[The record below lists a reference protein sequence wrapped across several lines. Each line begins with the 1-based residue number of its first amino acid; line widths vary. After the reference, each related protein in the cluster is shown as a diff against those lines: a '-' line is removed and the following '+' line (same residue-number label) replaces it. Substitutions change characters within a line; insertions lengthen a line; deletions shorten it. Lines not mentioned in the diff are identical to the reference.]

1 MLKNSHKICL
11 HSNNHSEAGTVQGGA
26 PYRVVKRKKCYA
38 EEMCMGGKGRRNPAT
53 YICAEQRAFGTNSHR
68 TIWPGE
74 RGEIKSLPTN
84 THRHSP
90 IRTHLYLSYKMCL
103 VNSLPMRDCTWPV
116 IFGADCWTCCR
127 VDFREF
133 QRYSGRLQLYGNG
146 QPWQLTRWTGL
157 QKQKQRWRR
166 LERAACTYVLERKR
180 LLVWWRHGFPS

>member
-116 IFGADCWTCCR
+116 LLMFVSLGLIAEPAVESTSESFRGTVVDCSCMAMDSHDNWQGELVCR
-127 VDFREF
+127 NKSKGDVDLKELPVRTSWNESV
-133 QRYSGRLQLYGNG
+133 Y
-146 QPWQLTRWTGL
+146 
-157 QKQKQRWRR
+157 
-166 LERAACTYVLERKR
+166 
-180 LLVWWRHGFPS
+180 

>member
-1 MLKNSHKICL
+1 LHLNYPPQPLIIITKVYPLKYTSKLTTSNIMLKNSHKICL

-103 VNSLPMRDCTWPV
+103 VNSLPMRDCT
-116 IFGADCWTCCR
+116 
-127 VDFREF
+127 
-133 QRYSGRLQLYGNG
+133 
-146 QPWQLTRWTGL
+146 
-157 QKQKQRWRR
+157 
-166 LERAACTYVLERKR
+166 
-180 LLVWWRHGFPS
+180 